1 MKESPAQRRME
12 RDTEHMKD
20 SIIIVSR
27 IDAKTF
33 RRFAYFDAYRLK
45 KRYRT
50 PVTFLSLMLFFAVC
64 CFLVAGRKPGA
75 MMVGS
80 VLLIVGLMLPLSYF
94 LSFELSV
101 RAQTKALKHPRKA
114 YTLTLTDDKEG
125 VRIENGKEQVT
136 LPWNKIY
143 GAYRLPEC
151 IYLYAHPTK
160 AFLLPDGQASVTA
173 DELFAFLTEQIGAK
187 RTQDCRV
194 NKKAQ
199 LFQPDDGALR

>member
-1 MKESPAQRRME
+1 
-12 RDTEHMKD
+12 MKD
-20 SIIIVSR
+20 SITIVSR

-50 PVTFLSLMLFFAVC
+50 PTTFLALMLFFAVC

-75 MMVGS
+75 LMVGS
-80 VLLIVGLMLPLSYF
+80 VLLIVGLMLPMTYF
-94 LSFELSV
+94 LSFALSV
-101 RAQTKALKHPRKA
+101 RAQTQALKQPRKA
-114 YTLTLTDDKEG
+114 YTVTLTDEKDG
-125 VRIENGKEQVT
+125 VHIANGKEQIT

-151 IYLYAHPTK
+151 VYLYAHPTK
-160 AFLLPDGQASVTA
+160 AFLLPDGQASVTP
-173 DELFAFLTEQIGAK
+173 DELFAFLVEHIGDK

-194 NKKAQ
+194 NKKAE
-199 LFQPDDGALR
+199 LFQPDDGAMR

>member
-1 MKESPAQRRME
+1 
-12 RDTEHMKD
+12 MKD
-20 SIIIVSR
+20 SITIVSR

-50 PVTFLSLMLFFAVC
+50 PVTFLALMLFFAVC
-64 CFLVAGRKPGA
+64 CFLVAGRKQGA
-75 MMVGS
+75 LMVGS

-94 LSFELSV
+94 LSFALSV
-101 RAQTKALKHPRKA
+101 RAQTRELKQPLKA
-114 YTLTLTDDKEG
+114 YTLTLTDEQNG
-125 VRIENGKEQVT
+125 VHIANAKEQVT

-143 GAYRLPEC
+143 GAYRLPGC

-160 AFLLPDGQASVTA
+160 AFLLPDGQASVTP
-173 DELFAFLTEQIGAK
+173 DELFAFLVSHIGEK

-199 LFQPDDGALR
+199 LFQPDDGAMR

>member
-1 MKESPAQRRME
+1 
-12 RDTEHMKD
+12 MKD
-20 SIIIVSR
+20 SITIVSR

-50 PVTFLSLMLFFAVC
+50 PVTFLALMLFFAAC

-80 VLLIVGLMLPLSYF
+80 VLLIVGLMLPLAYF
-94 LSFELSV
+94 LSFALSV
-101 RAQTKALKHPRKA
+101 RAQTQELKQPRKA
-114 YTLTLTDDKEG
+114 YTLTLTDEANG
-125 VRIENGKEQVT
+125 VHVANAKEQVT

-143 GAYRLPEC
+143 GAYRLPGC

-173 DELFAFLTEQIGAK
+173 DELFAFLISHIGDK

-194 NKKAQ
+194 NKNARP
-199 LFQPDDGALR
+199 FQPDDGALR

>member
-1 MKESPAQRRME
+1 
-12 RDTEHMKD
+12 MKD
-20 SIIIVSR
+20 GITIVSR

-50 PVTFLSLMLFFAVC
+50 PVTFLALMLFFAVC
-64 CFLVAGRKPGA
+64 CFLAATRKPGA
-75 MMVGS
+75 LMIGS
-80 VLLIVGLMLPLSYF
+80 VLLIVGLMLPFAYF
-94 LSFELSV
+94 LTFESSV
-101 RAQTKALKHPRKA
+101 RAQAKELKQPRKA
-114 YTLTLTDDKEG
+114 YTVTLTDEKDG
-125 VRIENGKEQVT
+125 VHVANAKEQVT

-160 AFLLPDGQASVTA
+160 AFLLPDGQASVTP
-173 DELFAFLTEQIGAK
+173 DELFAFLIEHIGDK

-194 NKKAQ
+194 SKKAE
-199 LFQPDDGALR
+199 LFQPDDGAMR

>member
-1 MKESPAQRRME
+1 ME
-12 RDTEHMKD
+12 RYTERMKD
-20 SIIIVSR
+20 SITIVSR

-50 PVTFLSLMLFFAVC
+50 PATFLALMLFFAVC

-80 VLLIVGLMLPLSYF
+80 VLLIVGLMLPFSYF
-94 LSFELSV
+94 LSFVLSV
-101 RAQTKALKHPRKA
+101 RAQTQELKQPRKA
-114 YTLTLTDDKEG
+114 YTVTLSDGEDG
-125 VRIENGKEQVT
+125 VRITNGKEQVT

-143 GAYRLPEC
+143 GAYRLPQC

-160 AFLLPDGQASVTA
+160 AFLLPDGQASVSP
-173 DELFAFLTEQIGAK
+173 DELFAFLVSHMGDK

-194 NKKAQ
+194 NRKAQ
-199 LFQPDDGALR
+199 PFQPDDGAMR